1 MVKTAVGFRVSGVS
15 FDMKIAV
22 QQGFTLIELMIV
34 VAIIGILASVALP
47 AYQGYLE
54 SSNMVKVMSH
64 YEEGARFSVNQLS
77 IVQADV
83 AVGRLANMNEADA
96 TGNYTETGFIAL
108 LNSVGGAAPGGGVPY
123 ADSPDASTGTVGVA
137 ITGTLNGGDWVVTV
151 TRPMYGGFVNQ
162 SVATHV
168 VSQSS

>member
-1 MVKTAVGFRVSGVS
+1 
-15 FDMKIAV
+15 MKIAI

-34 VAIIGILASVALP
+34 VAIVGILAAVALP

-54 SSNMVKVMSH
+54 SSNMIKVMSH
-64 YEEGARFSVNQLS
+64 YEEGARFTANQLR

-83 AVGRLANMNEADA
+83 AVGRLADMNEADA

-123 ADSPDASTGTVGVA
+123 ADSPEATTGTVGVA
-137 ITGTLNGGDWVVTV
+137 ITGTLDGSNWVVTI
-151 TRPMYGGFVNQ
+151 TRPQYGRFTNQ
-162 SVATHV
+162 SIATHV
-168 VSQSS
+168 ISQ